1 MSTLELQRHIVE
13 QTRDLPPQLLQEVA
27 DFVSFLKTKYAQ
39 HPYTFFS
46 DLSLTEEQHL
56 EEEFAGYKQQYP
68 VE

>member
-1 MSTLELQRHIVE
+1 MSTLELQQRIVE

-39 HPYTFFS
+39 PPYSLFS
-46 DLSLTEEQHL
+46 GASLVEEQHL
-56 EEEFAGYKQQYP
+56 EEEFADYKQQYP